1 MRTHIQLVSP
11 SRSGFG
17 LIEVPDAPPIEEAC
31 DQQLWL
37 DCPFCGAP
45 RTRPCV
51 MVTKFGIRVAKGPH
65 SARIKRA
72 KQEAMR

>member
-1 MRTHIQLVSP
+1 VIIEGDISP
-11 SRSGFG
+11 QGGS
-17 LIEVPDAPPIEEAC
+17 LDPIAF
-31 DQQLWL
+31 